1 MENNLYSNLKFKCTF
16 KYVGNHELWDEYVS
30 LGPKIQ
36 SIAEECG
43 AVTLKQINDETKKT
57 TTIIVEMQDEPNF
70 TNAAM
75 KIGAFLAG
83 QKMNVEMVN
92 RETLNRPLVQRASEI
107 VGQMQ
112 KTIDF
117 ENIEKS
123 GSQKWN

>member
-1 MENNLYSNLKFKCTF
+1 MENNLHSNLKFKCTF

-57 TTIIVEMQDEPNF
+57 TTIIVDMQDEQNF

-75 KIGAFLAG
+75 KIGAFLAE
-83 QKMNVEMVN
+83 KNMNVEMIS
-92 RETLNRPLVQRASEI
+92 RETLNTPLVQRASEI
-107 VGQMQ
+107 IGKMQ
-112 KTIDF
+112 KIIDS
-117 ENIEKS
+117 ENLEKS

>member
-1 MENNLYSNLKFKCTF
+1 MVKNLRSKLKYQCTF
-16 KYVGNHELWDEYVS
+16 KYVGNHEQWDEYVS
-30 LGPKIQ
+30 LGPEIQ
-36 SIAEECG
+36 SIALECG
-43 AVTLKQINDETKKT
+43 AFTLKQINDETKKT
-57 TTIIVEMQDEPNF
+57 TTIIVEMQDEQHF

-75 KIGAFLAG
+75 KIGAFLAEHN
-83 QKMNVEMVN
+83 MNVEMVN

>member
-57 TTIIVEMQDEPNF
+57 TTIIVDMQDEQNF
-70 TNAAM
+70 TNAAL
-75 KIGAFLAG
+75 KIGAFLAE
-83 QKMNVEMVN
+83 KNMNVEMISQ
-92 RETLNRPLVQRASEI
+92 ETLNTPLVQRASEI
-107 VGQMQ
+107 VEQMQ
-112 KTIDF
+112 NIIDS

-123 GSQKWN
+123 DGQRWN

>member
-1 MENNLYSNLKFKCTF
+1 MENNLHSNLKFKCTF

-57 TTIIVEMQDEPNF
+57 TTIIVEMHDERHF

-75 KIGAFLAG
+75 KIGAYLAE
-83 QKMNVEMVN
+83 QNMNVEMIN
-92 RETLNRPLVQRASEI
+92 RETLNRPLVQHASTI

-112 KTIDF
+112 NIIDSKTL
-117 ENIEKS
+117 EKMTA
-123 GSQKWN
+123 KV

>member
-1 MENNLYSNLKFKCTF
+1 MENNLHSKLKYQCTF

-57 TTIIVEMQDEPNF
+57 TTIIVDMQDEQNF

-75 KIGAFLAG
+75 KIGAYLAENN
-83 QKMNVEMVN
+83 MNVEMIS
-92 RETLNRPLVQRASEI
+92 RETLNTPLVQRASEI
-107 VGQMQ
+107 VGKMQ
-112 KTIDF
+112 KIIDS
-117 ENIEKS
+117 ENLEQS